1 LCGSASELAT
11 LRSTTSKHDVN
22 GGGGV
27 NGLERRASSTDPVH
41 DHDHHIDVFVAAP
54 TPVASHPSSA
64 PRTVRRTT
72 AELDVDST
80 RLPSRGDPVNDR
92 T

>member
-54 TPVASHPSSA
+54 TPVANHPS
-64 PRTVRRTT
+64 TRRGRFGERRPSST
-72 AELDVDST
+72 ST
-80 RLPSRGDPVNDR
+80 RHDFQAAATP
-92 T
+92 